1 MWLLKRFTA
10 HQLVVPGS
18 LLLAVA
24 ALLIAPLSG
33 HMASYFA
40 ILFIAG
46 GTAGALYTLVMLD
59 VTNGVSSEQG
69 MRRISCVAASYTA
82 GGMLGPLLA
91 GFAMEAS
98 LRWGYSLAMAVVT
111 LGALAF
117 YLKFPAHN
125 RAS

>member
-1 MWLLKRFTA
+1 MRARLAKAQTVIGIDATVAMYIAAFIIIAYTFLGGFNAVCWTDFFQGLLM
-10 HQLVVPGS
+10 L
-18 LLLAVA
+18 A

-69 MRRISCVAASYTA
+69 MRRISCVAAEPRV
-82 GGMLGPLLA
+82 LRIEHLLPQ
-91 GFAMEAS
+91 S
-98 LRWGYSLAMAVVT
+98 
-111 LGALAF
+111 
-117 YLKFPAHN
+117 
-125 RAS
+125 